1 MSLSRLWQH
10 QGKRAAAYALLA
22 PNALDEP
29 LASRLQAQAAA
40 RRVSPEEFARALLD
54 EALQHMD
61 DAEARAV
68 QNQRR
73 VTLIRKSA
81 VEALTE
87 AEQAELQGLQETA
100 DRRLAG
106 ALPRHRCRRV

>member
-1 MSLSRLWQH
+1 
-10 QGKRAAAYALLA
+10 
-22 PNALDEP
+22 
-29 LASRLQAQAAA
+29 
-40 RRVSPEEFARALLD
+40 
-54 EALQHMD
+54 MD
-61 DAEARAV
+61 DAEAWAV

-100 DRRLAG
+100 DRRLEECDWELLAG
-106 ALPRHRCRRV
+106 LERFKQAVTQLPSDTETP